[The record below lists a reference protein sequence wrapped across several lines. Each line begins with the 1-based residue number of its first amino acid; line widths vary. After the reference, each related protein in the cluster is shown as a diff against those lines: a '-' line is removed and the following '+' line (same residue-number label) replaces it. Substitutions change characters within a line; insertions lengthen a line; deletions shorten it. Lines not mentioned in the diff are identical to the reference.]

1 MIISPFQGSNQI
13 YMSFFQALPLAIAF
27 RAFSVKDT
35 RSVTV
40 GLFPGSH
47 PAKIHQTILSP
58 KTIFAAGFCRD
69 ERDMSAAVGSH

>member
-1 MIISPFQGSNQI
+1 MREGAVCQLHVVFPG
-13 YMSFFQALPLAIAF
+13 ALPLAIAF
-27 RAFSVKDT
+27 HAFSVKDT